1 MNPATAPQKEIT
13 KLNHI
18 DLLRG
23 VAVILVVITHVA
35 LTDLNISEVSRSRLI
50 FGQIGVQLFFF
61 LSAYTLCRSMN
72 VRREQSYIR
81 NFYIRRLFR
90 IAPLYYTGIV
100 LYFLLAHIPALNL
113 GGPLSKAEVYTPGN
127 ILLNVSFL
135 HSFVP
140 GAYNSIV
147 PGGWSIGTEMLF
159 YLMFPAIFLL
169 YSKINN
175 TSLLYLIPVLAFIL
189 ANIYMVATYQV
200 VEGAVF
206 TDHFYFAFILNQLP
220 VFALGISYFFLER
233 SAPLKI
239 SPLISLAA
247 FLSLF
252 GVAFLLSRKLAH
264 NINLTIFIAGI
275 SFGFLFN
282 FFKNANVNLPLLHRI
297 GQLSFSIYIFHFLF
311 AYPLAYKIST
321 MISGHLNASTVL
333 VINFVVSLSLSA
345 VVAMLSEKYIEKP
358 GINLGKKLIKSM
370 EKPSA
375 QTLIVK

>member
-1 MNPATAPQKEIT
+1 VNPATAPQKEIT

-35 LTDLNISEVSRSRLI
+35 LTDLNISEVSRARLI
-50 FGQIGVQLFFF
+50 FGQLGVQLFFF

-72 VRREQSYIR
+72 VRREQNYIR
-81 NFYIRRLFR
+81 NFYIRRFFR

-100 LYFLLAHIPALNL
+100 LYSLVAHIPALNL
-113 GGPLSKAEVYTPGN
+113 GGPLSKTEFYTAGN
-127 ILLNVSFL
+127 ILLNLSFL
-135 HSFVP
+135 HSFVSS
-140 GAYNSIV
+140 AYNSIV

-159 YLMFPAIFLL
+159 YLMFPALFLL
-169 YSKINN
+169 YGKIKNPG
-175 TSLLYLIPVLAFIL
+175 LLYLIPVIAFIL
-189 ANIYMVATYQV
+189 ANIYMVAEYQA
-200 VEGAVF
+200 VEDAVF
-206 TDHFYFAFILNQLP
+206 TDHFYFAFLLNQLP

-233 SAPLKI
+233 TTPLKI
-239 SPLISLAA
+239 SPLISMAA
-247 FLSLF
+247 FLLLF

-282 FFKNANVNLPLLHRI
+282 FFKRANFHLPLLHRI

-321 MISGHLNASTVL
+321 LISGTLNATTVL
-333 VINFVVSLSLSA
+333 VINFIVSLSLSA
-345 VVAMLSEKYIEKP
+345 VVAMLSEKFIEKP
-358 GINLGKKLIKSM
+358 GINLGKKLIKNL

-375 QTLIVK
+375 PTLIVK